1 MCEMRARLIYS
12 KRGGACFVPHI
23 ALAQIFSRSALRSG
37 LKLIMTQGF
46 SPRAKISFAPE
57 LPAGVVALNE
67 PVDMYFH
74 DDNFAAMNES
84 HSEILSSHDNLASI
98 NSESYSEGLSVSHN
112 HFASV
117 NSESR
122 SEGLSSHDNLAL
134 MNESRSEGL
143 NASHALTSDY
153 IAMLMNASLP
163 EGFHVSRVLFPD
175 ENSPSLGKMCKYAEY
190 LIRTTAGH
198 DLHEHVKNFYGSS
211 LLRTKHKDTW
221 LSAIIS
227 EPAQNPIGGL
237 VKYLK
242 AENIIA
248 GWHEMN
254 IVRISIGGYDTEGD
268 CVCLK

>member
-1 MCEMRARLIYS
+1 MREMRARLIYS

-23 ALAQIFSRSALRSG
+23 ALAQIFSRSAMRSG

-74 DDNFAAMNES
+74 DDNFTAISEF
-84 HSEILSSHDNLASI
+84 HSES
-98 NSESYSEGLSVSHN
+98 LSVSHN
-112 HFASV
+112 HFAAV
-117 NSESR
+117 KSESH
-122 SEGLSSHDNLAL
+122 SESLNVSHNHFAA

-143 NASHALTSDY
+143 NVSHVLTRDD
-153 IAMLMNASLP
+153 IAVLMNESLP
-163 EGFHVSRVLFPD
+163 EGFHVSRVLFPE

-190 LIRTTAGH
+190 LIRTTTGH
-198 DLHEHVKNFYGSS
+198 DLNEQVKNFYGSS
-211 LLRTKHKDTW
+211 ILRTKHKDTW
-221 LSAIIS
+221 LSVIIS

-237 VKYLK
+237 VKHLK
-242 AENIIA
+242 AENVIA

-254 IVRISIGGYDTEGD
+254 IVRVSIGGYDTEGD

>member
-1 MCEMRARLIYS
+1 MRARLIYS

-37 LKLIMTQGF
+37 LRLIMTQGF

-74 DDNFAAMNES
+74 DD
-84 HSEILSSHDNLASI
+84 IHDDIA
-98 NSESYSEGLSVSHN
+98 
-112 HFASV
+112 
-117 NSESR
+117 
-122 SEGLSSHDNLAL
+122 AL
-134 MNESRSEGL
+134 MNE
-143 NASHALTSDY
+143 
-153 IAMLMNASLP
+153 SLP

-175 ENSPSLGKMCKYAEY
+175 ENSPSLGKMCKCAEY
-190 LIRTTAGH
+190 LIRTTTGH
-198 DLHEHVKNFYGSS
+198 DLNEHVKDFYGSS
-211 LLRTKHKDTW
+211 LLRAKHKDGW

-242 AENIIA
+242 AEGVIA

-254 IVRISIGGYDTEGD
+254 IVRVSIGGYDSEGD

>member
-1 MCEMRARLIYS
+1 MRARLIYS

-23 ALAQIFSRSALRSG
+23 ALAQIFSRSAMRSG
-37 LKLIMTQGF
+37 LRLIMTQGF

-67 PVDMYFH
+67 PVDMYFY

-84 HSEILSSHDNLASI
+84 HSESLNVSHDHFAAVK
-98 NSESYSEGLSVSHN
+98 SESH
-112 HFASV
+112 
-117 NSESR
+117 
-122 SEGLSSHDNLAL
+122 SEGLSSHDNFALISESHSESLNVSHALTRDDIAAL
-134 MNESRSEGL
+134 MNE
-143 NASHALTSDY
+143 
-153 IAMLMNASLP
+153 SLP

-190 LIRTTAGH
+190 LIRTTTGH
-198 DLHEHVKNFYGSS
+198 DLNEHVKNFYGSS

-254 IVRISIGGYDTEGD
+254 IVRVSIGGYDTEGD